1 VVFQLPKNGSDSTP
15 FHFCFHFSAFFIGKI
30 GEMKLELK
38 EGKMEVVQLLKKG
51 KKEMSP
57 LRGLPFPFFHFGLE
71 NGK

>member
-1 VVFQLPKNGSDSTP
+1 
-15 FHFCFHFSAFFIGKI
+15 
-30 GEMKLELK
+30 MKLELK